1 MRFGPSL
8 RLPAMRWLGCDLR
21 YVTTRGTWSLRNAQA
36 YPRHGERRERHFHVS
51 YCVYRQRAIDLL
63 NDRLYKTYNIPRA
76 TGGLGALYPLHAYG
90 HGGVRSDTDGSM
102 PKLAWSC
109 AKHTMIFAIALSA
122 AGYQTWV
129 VQSVSAMT
137 SLLVQAASSNGATT
151 LAGALDQMDAQGG
164 DYAMVVLG
172 HGMTLMPVGGYLDI
186 LAGMVI
192 LVSNLVLMAL
202 IGAWGILA
210 KVALTFVLAFGPLFI
225 SLLAFQPTQKFFDA
239 WLGKVVNYMLLTTFM
254 AAITT
259 FAMRIAGSFV
269 SQVAANTDTSNLLS
283 DAFGLALLSITL
295 IVLTWQMPSIAS
307 GIAGGAAVSGAGGW
321 AAAAMAT
328 MRGRGSSSGHSTPQ
342 RGGGEVTGSGAPLPD
357 ASPESPAKGRT
368 PAYRR
373 ATLDRLARRD

>member
-1 MRFGPSL
+1 MNGIFTFLTASIDSAL
-8 RLPAMRWLGCDLR
+8 LT
-21 YVTTRGTWSLRNAQA
+21 YVTAVSTKLAMILAPIAALALSIHYTLMGMAVMRGEA
-36 YPRHGERRERHFHVS
+36 
-51 YCVYRQRAIDLL
+51 
-63 NDRLYKTYNIPRA
+63 
-76 TGGLGALYPLHAYG
+76 
-90 HGGVRSDTDGSM
+90 DGSM

-109 AKHTMIFAIALSA
+109 AKHTMIFGIALSA
-122 AGYQTWV
+122 AEYQTWIV
-129 VQSVSAMT
+129 ESVSAAT
-137 SLLVQAASSNGATT
+137 SLLVQTASPDSAST

-164 DYAMVVLG
+164 GYAMVVLG

-186 LAGMVI
+186 LAGLII

-239 WLGKVVNYMLLTTFM
+239 WLGKVVNYMLLTIFM

-269 SQVAANTDTSNLLS
+269 SHVAAHTDTSNSLS
-283 DAFGLALLSITL
+283 DAFGFALLSITL

-321 AAAAMAT
+321 AAAALAT
-328 MRGRGSSSGHSTPQ
+328 MRGRGSSSDSSTPQ
-342 RGGGEVTGSGAPLPD
+342 HGGGEVTGD
-357 ASPESPAKGRT
+357 DSPSSNKSQNSPTKGRT

-373 ATLDRLARRD
+373 ATLDRLTRRD